1 MKKNTGKYKEV
12 NRLPANAL
20 TVADY
25 AKDKGFTTNYIYNLI
40 RLNKHLDRFD
50 IVVFQSFNFII
61 PK

>member
-12 NRLPANAL
+12 SKLPSNAL
-20 TVADY
+20 TVSDY
-25 AKDKGFTTNYIYNLI
+25 AKAQGFTTNYIYNLI
-40 RLNKHLDRFD
+40 KTGKHIERFD

>member
-12 NRLPANAL
+12 SKLPASAL
-20 TVADY
+20 TVAQY
-25 AKDKGFTTNYIYNLI
+25 AKNKGFTTNYVYNMV
-40 RLNKHLDRFD
+40 RLNKYVDKFD